1 MNDLLFYL
9 LILALLYYFF
19 YYLPHQKQTEP
30 IKPTPLTHSQSTQT
44 TDPDPQPTEDNQ
56 ELESTLDN
64 LLSEIKKLN
73 QSLK

>member
-19 YYLPHQKQTEP
+19 IYLPHQKQTEP
-30 IKPTPLTHSQSTQT
+30 IKSTPLTHSQSTQT
-44 TDPDPQPTEDNQ
+44 TDPNPQPTEDQ
-56 ELESTLDN
+56 KDLESTLDN
-64 LLSEIKKLN
+64 LITEIKKLN

>member
-19 YYLPHQKQTEP
+19 YYLPHQKQTES

-44 TDPDPQPTEDNQ
+44 IDPDPHPTEDNQ
-56 ELESTLDN
+56 DLESTLDN